1 MMGNKIAFLQTAG
14 DTISGFPLADLN
26 IIWMCLHKSPTV
38 KLILKATL
46 ELHSLQIN
54 EHSGIYLVKS
64 LIL

>member
-1 MMGNKIAFLQTAG
+1 MMGSKIAFLKTAG

-26 IIWMCLHKSPTV
+26 IAWICLHKSPTV

-54 EHSGIYLVKS
+54 
-64 LIL
+64 